1 MGLWI
6 KRLVAILII
15 PAIIAGYVT
24 YNRISDKHQREESS
38 LYALVV
44 AHAWLASARLRDD
57 PDGYAAFRDSLLAV
71 DSLSVDQFHE
81 YLDQYRDR
89 PEKYERFTRLI
100 QRFVD
105 SLSGNDRQ
113 SSTVTDFVHPDSAGR
128 NDSL

>member
-15 PAIIAGYVT
+15 PAIIVGYIT
-24 YNRISDKHQREESS
+24 YNRISEKHHREQSS
-38 LYALVV
+38 RYALVV
-44 AHAWLASARLRDD
+44 AQAWVASARLRDD

-100 QRFVD
+100 QQFVD
-105 SLSGNDRQ
+105 SLSGYGQQ
-113 SSTVTDFVHPDSAGR
+113 SSGVADFVHPDSAGR
-128 NDSL
+128 HDSL